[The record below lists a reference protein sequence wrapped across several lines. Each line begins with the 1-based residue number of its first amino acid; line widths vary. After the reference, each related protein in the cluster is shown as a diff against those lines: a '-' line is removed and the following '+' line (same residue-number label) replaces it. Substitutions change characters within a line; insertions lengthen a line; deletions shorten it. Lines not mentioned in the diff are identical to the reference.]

1 MYFVNL
7 QQIKIRLM
15 RNIKAIL
22 KKELNYF
29 FNSPM
34 AYIFLITFCLING
47 YFFSKLFFLNNQ
59 SNLRVL
65 FNNISLVYL
74 FFIPAITMGLIAR
87 EKSSGT
93 IEIISTLPIHD
104 WEFVLGK
111 YLSTLVLIFVAL
123 FFTSVHFLTLL
134 RFGTNIDFGA
144 IFCGYIGLFLVGAFY
159 AAIGL
164 FASSLTDNQV
174 IGFII
179 SIFIVIF
186 FFLMGQLL
194 IFVPPYISSLVQ
206 YLSIDYHFSNI
217 SRGVID
223 TRNLIYFGSMIAT
236 FLLFSIRV
244 LEIRRWK

>member
-1 MYFVNL
+1 
-7 QQIKIRLM
+7 M

-87 EKSSGT
+87 EKSTGT

-104 WEFVLGK
+104 WEFIIGK

-123 FFTSVHFLTLL
+123 LFTCVHFFTLL
-134 RFGTNIDFGA
+134 YFGTNIDLGA

-174 IGFII
+174 IGFIVAI
-179 SIFIVIF
+179 SIVIF

-194 IFVPPYISSLVQ
+194 ILVPSYISPLIQ
-206 YLSIDYHFSNI
+206 YLSVDYHFSNI

-223 TRNLIYFGSMIAT
+223 TRNLIYFGSMITT

-244 LEIRRWK
+244 LEMRRWK